1 MIYSESVAKN
11 KLEALDNWLYINDAL
26 EKKYIFKDF
35 ITAFAF
41 LNSVG
46 LIAEKLHHH
55 PEIHNLYNKVQFRLN
70 THDVGGVTDKDFELA
85 IAIDAIP

>member
-11 KLEALDNWLYINDAL
+11 KLVALDNWLFVNDAL

-35 ITAFAF
+35 KTALAF

-55 PEIHNLYNKVQFRLN
+55 PEIHNLYNKVQLRLN
-70 THDVGGVTDKDFELA
+70 THDVGGVTEKDFELA
-85 IAIDAIP
+85 TAIDAIP

>member
-11 KLEALDNWLYINDAL
+11 KLEALDNWLFVNDAL

-35 ITAFAF
+35 KTALAF

-55 PEIHNLYNKVQFRLN
+55 PEIHNLYNKVQLRLN
-70 THDVGGVTDKDFELA
+70 THDVGGVTEKDFELA
-85 IAIDAIP
+85 TAIDAIP